1 MDQAQLKSTLRKE
14 MNAKR
19 KSMDPEWIGESSKQI
34 FTRWRNRFSL
44 RQVAWLHLFQSI
56 RNGNEID
63 TGLFMEHLRR
73 RHARIKLVV
82 PIVDPTL
89 GRLRHAY
96 IPEDIEMEVNRWGI
110 PEPKCAVEF
119 VPPMMLDMVLV
130 PLLAFDLKGNRLG
143 YGKGYYDQF
152 LSMVRPNCP
161 KIGLAFEFQKVESG
175 LPAEAHDIPLDYII
189 TEENVYRFNDN
200 FKF

>member
-1 MDQAQLKSTLRKE
+1 MDQTQLKSALRKE

-19 KSMDPEWIGESSKQI
+19 KSMEPEWVEENSKKI
-34 FTRWRNRFSL
+34 FITWRNRFSL
-44 RQVAWLHLFQSI
+44 RRVAWLHLFQSI
-56 RNGNEID
+56 RSRNEID
-63 TGLFMEHLRR
+63 TNLIFEHLRR

-82 PIVDPTL
+82 PIVDPVL

-96 IPEDIEMEVNRWGI
+96 VHENVEMELNRWGI
-110 PEPKCAVEF
+110 PEPKCPVDF

-130 PLLAFDLKGNRLG
+130 PLLAFDSTGNRLG

-161 KIGLAFEFQKVESG
+161 KIGLAFEFQKVDSA
-175 LPAEAHDIPLDYII
+175 LPAEPHDIPLDYII
-189 TEENVYRFNDN
+189 TEKNVYRFNDN
-200 FKF
+200 FSF